1 MSMRK
6 LLIVTLILFAT
17 LSTALITHA
26 WFTYVQ
32 RKSIARFVSNEIVV
46 ETRANDELILDQFD
60 LDELA
65 YIDFENDLMNNLSN
79 VFDEM
84 ATSIN
89 IDIILSSN
97 SPLSRHIITVDVNHD
112 AIIMLIVYE
121 GINLDSQHEK
131 NTSYYSLIQTIYS
144 PLTEREDIMNSIHL
158 YNQSIL
164 NDIKNMTI
172 FPGDQLSLQL
182 VFWVDYD
189 LIEFPENYLDYE
201 FSMTVSINSVSAKKE
216 VD

>member
-1 MSMRK
+1 MRK

-46 ETRANDELILDQFD
+46 ETRANDELILDQLD

-65 YIDFENDLMNNLSN
+65 YIDFENDLMNDLSN

-84 ATSIN
+84 ATSID

-112 AIIMLIVYE
+112 AIIMLIVFE
-121 GINLDSQHEK
+121 GINLNSQHEK
-131 NTSYYSLIQTIYS
+131 NTAYYSLIQTIYS
-144 PLTEREDIMNSIHL
+144 PLTERADIMDAIHL

-164 NDIKNMTI
+164 NDIKNTTL
-172 FPGDQLSLQL
+172 FPGDKLSFQL

-189 LIEFPENYLDYE
+189 LIEYPENYLDYE

>member
-1 MSMRK
+1 MRK
-6 LLIVTLILFAT
+6 LLIVTLIIFAT

-65 YIDFENDLMNNLSN
+65 YIDFENDLMNDLSN

-84 ATSIN
+84 ATSID

-97 SPLSRHIITVDVNHD
+97 SPLTRHIINVDVNHD

-121 GINLDSQHEK
+121 GINLGSQHQK
-131 NTSYYSLIQTIYS
+131 NTAYYSLIQTIYS
-144 PLTEREDIMNSIHL
+144 PLTERADIMDAIHL

-164 NDIKNMTI
+164 NDIKNTTL
-172 FPGDQLSLQL
+172 FPGDKLSFQL

-189 LIEFPENYLDYE
+189 LIEYPENYLDYE

>member
-1 MSMRK
+1 MRK
-6 LLIVTLILFAT
+6 LLIVTLIIFAT

-65 YIDFENDLMNNLSN
+65 YIDFENDLMNDLSN

-84 ATSIN
+84 ATSID

-97 SPLSRHIITVDVNHD
+97 SPLPKKH
-112 AIIMLIVYE
+112 
-121 GINLDSQHEK
+121 
-131 NTSYYSLIQTIYS
+131 SL
-144 PLTEREDIMNSIHL
+144 L
-158 YNQSIL
+158 
-164 NDIKNMTI
+164 
-172 FPGDQLSLQL
+172 
-182 VFWVDYD
+182 
-189 LIEFPENYLDYE
+189 
-201 FSMTVSINSVSAKKE
+201 
-216 VD
+216 

>member
-1 MSMRK
+1 MRK
-6 LLIVTLILFAT
+6 LLIVTLIIFAT

-46 ETRANDELILDQFD
+46 ETRANDELILDQLD

-84 ATSIN
+84 ATSID

-121 GINLDSQHEK
+121 GMNLGSLHEK

-144 PLTEREDIMNSIHL
+144 PLTERVDIMDAIHS

-164 NDIKNMTI
+164 HNIKNTTV
-172 FPGDQLSLQL
+172 FPGDKLSFQL

-189 LIEFPENYLDYE
+189 LIEYPENYLDYE
-201 FSMTVSINSVSAKKE
+201 FSMTVRINSVSAKKE

>member
-1 MSMRK
+1 MRK

>member
-32 RKSIARFVSNEIVV
+32 RKSIAQFVSNEIVV

-65 YIDFENDLMNNLSN
+65 YIDFENDLMNDLSN

-84 ATSIN
+84 ATSID

-97 SPLSRHIITVDVNHD
+97 SPLTRHIINVDVNHD

-121 GINLDSQHEK
+121 GINLGSQHQK
-131 NTSYYSLIQTIYS
+131 NTAYYSLIQTIYS
-144 PLTEREDIMNSIHL
+144 PLTERADIMDAIYL

-164 NDIKNMTI
+164 NDIKNTTL
-172 FPGDQLSLQL
+172 FPGDKLSFQL

-189 LIEFPENYLDYE
+189 LIEYPENYLDYE

>member
-1 MSMRK
+1 MRK
-6 LLIVTLILFAT
+6 FIIVTLIIFAT

-46 ETRANDELILDQFD
+46 ETKANDELIIDQMD
-60 LDELA
+60 LNELA
-65 YIDFENDLMNNLSN
+65 YIDFENDLKNNLSN
-79 VFDEM
+79 AFDEM
-84 ATSIN
+84 ATSID
-89 IDIILSSN
+89 IDIILNSN

-121 GINLDSQHEK
+121 GVNLDSLHQK
-131 NTSYYSLIQTIYS
+131 NTSYYDLIQSIYA
-144 PLTEREDIMNSIHL
+144 PFTERIEIVDAIHL
-158 YNQSIL
+158 YNLSVL
-164 NDIKNMTI
+164 DSIKNMTI
-172 FPGDQLSLQL
+172 IPGDQLSFQL

-189 LIEFPENYLDYE
+189 LIEVPENYLDYE
-201 FSMTVSINSVSAKKE
+201 FSMTVSINTVSAKKE